1 MAVFTDKNRSMP
13 RIKGLVR
20 LATLR
25 RHAEKGQIAEIH
37 ILDEGDGFSLKVLYK
52 DWAEG
57 EKVRY
62 LTGQQKHGRRKLSS
76 TDTAWKLIKELD
88 LRETQ
93 ILFAEDEEA
102 VIREEN
108 ADNANT

>member
-1 MAVFTDKNRSMP
+1 MGRKKWF
-13 RIKGLVR
+13 VR
-20 LATLR
+20 LATLK

-37 ILDEGDGFSLKVLYK
+37 ILEEGDGFSLKVLYK
-52 DWAEG
+52 DCAEG
-57 EKVRY
+57 AKVRY
-62 LTGQQKHGRRKLSS
+62 LTGQHKPGRRRLSS
-76 TDTAWKLIKELD
+76 VVTAWNLVKQLD
-88 LRETQ
+88 LRKAQ